1 MKIRKKGLVFLIFCL
16 AWVGLSPWAIAQE
29 EGGSEVIADIK
40 GKTISRA
47 ELEGAVE
54 GQLYEVEMD
63 SLRFAASQRQR
74 RHDILESQ
82 LSAMMS
88 EQLFE
93 LEAQERGIP
102 QAELLEL
109 EIFSKAESPTAQ
121 DVEDFYEANQ
131 SRMSE
136 PKTQMLPTIRRH
148 LAEMK
153 MDEAHNSFLARLKE
167 KYQVKDGLGP
177 FRLEISSEGYPSQGA
192 ADAPVT
198 IVEFSDFECP
208 YCLAMFSTLRTLKE
222 EYGDKIRL
230 VFRQFPLNSIHP
242 RAQKAAE
249 ASLCAADQGKFW
261 EMHDS
266 MFENQEDLEVSDLE
280 SRAEVLGL
288 DVTRFQ
294 SCLSDAQHADRVKE
308 DVAAGTAAGVT
319 GTPAIFVNGRPLLG
333 TVPYQQIT
341 VFVDEELKS
350 AGQR

>member
-1 MKIRKKGLVFLIFCL
+1 M
-16 AWVGLSPWAIAQE
+16 
-29 EGGSEVIADIK
+29 
-40 GKTISRA
+40 
-47 ELEGAVE
+47 
-54 GQLYEVEMD
+54 
-63 SLRFAASQRQR
+63 
-74 RHDILESQ
+74 
-82 LSAMMS
+82 
-88 EQLFE
+88 
-93 LEAQERGIP
+93 
-102 QAELLEL
+102 EL

-208 YCLAMFSTLRTLKE
+208 YCLAMFSTLRTLRE

-266 MFENQEDLEVSDLE
+266 MFENQE
-280 SRAEVLGL
+280 
-288 DVTRFQ
+288 
-294 SCLSDAQHADRVKE
+294 
-308 DVAAGTAAGVT
+308 
-319 GTPAIFVNGRPLLG
+319 RP
-333 TVPYQQIT
+333 
-341 VFVDEELKS
+341 
-350 AGQR
+350 

>member
-1 MKIRKKGLVFLIFCL
+1 MKIRKKGLVVLIFCL
-16 AWVGLSPWAIAQE
+16 AWVGLSSGALAQE

-40 GKTISRA
+40 GKTISRT
-47 ELEGAVE
+47 ELESAVE
-54 GQLYEVEMD
+54 GELYEVEMD

-74 RHDILESQ
+74 RHDILERQ

-88 EQLFE
+88 EELFE

-102 QAELLEL
+102 QAELLEQ

-136 PKTQMLPTIRRH
+136 PKTQMLPTIRRY
-148 LAEMK
+148 LAEMEK
-153 MDEAHNSFLARLKE
+153 DEAYKSFLTLLKE

-177 FRLEISSEGYPSQGA
+177 FRLEISTEGSPSLGA
-192 ADAPVT
+192 VDAPVT
-198 IVEFSDFECP
+198 VVEFSDFECP
-208 YCLAMFSTLRTLKE
+208 YCLAMFSTLRTLRE
-222 EYGDKIRL
+222 EYGKKIRL

-266 MFENQEDLEVSDLE
+266 MFENQGDLEVSDLE

-341 VFVDEELKS
+341 GFVDEELKS
-350 AGQR
+350 AGQ

>member
-1 MKIRKKGLVFLIFCL
+1 MRKNGLMVLILCF
-16 AWVGLSPWAIAQE
+16 AWVGLTPCLLAQDE
-29 EGGSEVIADIK
+29 DGSEVMANIK
-40 GKTISRA
+40 GKTISRG

-54 GQLYEVEMD
+54 DELYEVEMD

-74 RHDILESQ
+74 RHDILEGQ

-88 EQLFE
+88 EELFE

-131 SRMSE
+131 SRMRE
-136 PKTQMLPTIRRH
+136 PKTQMLPTIRRY

-153 MDEAHNSFLARLKE
+153 IAEAHNSFLASLKE
-167 KYQVKDGLGP
+167 KYQVTDGLGP
-177 FRLEISSEGYPSQGA
+177 FRLEISTEGYPSQGA

-222 EYGDKIRL
+222 EYGDKIRV

-266 MFENQEDLEVSDLE
+266 MFENQGDLEVSDLE

-288 DVTRFQ
+288 DVTRFK
-294 SCLSDAQHADRVKE
+294 SCLDDAQHAGSIKE

-341 VFVDEELKS
+341 GFVDEELKA
-350 AGQR
+350 AGQ